1 MPKQRTTVRQ
11 SISLPGR
18 VARRVK
24 TMAQKR
30 RTSSNKVLV
39 DLIETGLAAREN
51 EKQRFFAL
59 AGRLAE
65 SQDPGER
72 RKIKEELARM
82 TFGE

>member
-1 MPKQRTTVRQ
+1 MNP
-11 SISLPGR
+11 SEG
-18 VARRVK
+18 
-24 TMAQKR
+24 
-30 RTSSNKVLV
+30 SS
-39 DLIETGLAAREN
+39 AASESERE
-51 EKQRFFAL
+51 RFFAL

>member
-24 TMAQKR
+24 TIAQKR

-72 RKIKEELARM
+72 RRIKEELARM

>member
-65 SQDPGER
+65 SQDAGER